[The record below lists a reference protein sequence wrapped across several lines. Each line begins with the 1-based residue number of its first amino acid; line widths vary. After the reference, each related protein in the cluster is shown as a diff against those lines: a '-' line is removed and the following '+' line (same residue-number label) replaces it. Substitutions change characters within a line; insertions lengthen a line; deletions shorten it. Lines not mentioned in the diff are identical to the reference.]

1 MKQETKILIIAG
13 VGAAV
18 VSGLALA
25 GYKYKKAAEAL
36 QFGVGS
42 ISPLGIDDN
51 GLQVLINVKIKNA
64 SSFVFPVPQA
74 FVKFNVAG
82 KEVGAA
88 QTTQWQTIG
97 ANAETV
103 LPLVGYFRINELG
116 GLITLLY
123 NATTL
128 PKDILYSGYV
138 DFGKFQIPFNSSYA
152 IGKYYDSTIKYGGRI
167 DQYWTGNLEN
177 YAPSLVGRSLK
188 SERDIPFITDVE
200 KGVKHFGL
208 HGIEFGNWMN
218 QSDRLSHF
226 MASMVSF
233 HDLAH
238 VLNINPV
245 AIGVNEELTLALGA
259 RGQGGS
265 AAAHY
270 ERGTRFVINI
280 TKTVGAGSLAHEYG
294 HFLDNVMAVRSG
306 DAKNEFASGGRST
319 RTEVNEDLLNGN
331 GFKSLLEK
339 IIYTLYWDEQG
350 NPTAYLKQQ
359 KQMDSDYLFRRT
371 EVFART
377 FEQYVRLKLR
387 KHKMVNDYLVTRYPS
402 PSEPPIQ
409 LVRLVEPLI
418 DTALQLL
425 FVGNTETKA
434 DQLSL
439 FSTPSI
445 GKKKTNKTVLI

>member
-1 MKQETKILIIAG
+1 LG

-18 VSGLALA
+18 VWGLSVD
-25 GYKYKKAAEAL
+25 GYKKKKAAEAL
-36 QFGVGS
+36 KFGVGS
-42 ISPLGIDDN
+42 ISPLGVDDN
-51 GLQVLINVKIKNA
+51 GLRVLINVKIKNA

-97 ANAETV
+97 ANSETV

-445 GKKKTNKTVLI
+445 GKKKTNKTVFI